1 MGRAQYGKLTW
12 EQLHNQCSRGGYRR
26 RESKGVLKALLA
38 STDAAEAK
46 RTSEGDDDTDTSE
59 TINGERKRAT
69 SGGVMDSGIPTQS
82 WGKKCLVGDLHL
94 AFVPDMEVVKK
105 HVQCM

>member
-59 TINGERKRAT
+59 TTNGERKRAT
-69 SGGVMDSGIPTQS
+69 SEGVMDSGIPTQPR
-82 WGKKCLVGDLHL
+82 GKKCRVGDLYL
-94 AFVPDMEVVKK
+94 DFAPDKEDVKE
-105 HVQCM
+105 HVQ